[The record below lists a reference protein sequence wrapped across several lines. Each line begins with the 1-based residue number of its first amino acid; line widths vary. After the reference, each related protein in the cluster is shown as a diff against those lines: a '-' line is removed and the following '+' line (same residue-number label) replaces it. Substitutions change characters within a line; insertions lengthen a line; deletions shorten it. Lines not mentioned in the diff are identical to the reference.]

1 MNPKKKPVPADTDGV
16 ARPLRQWHLAR
27 SPHEAAT
34 TEFEWSLLR
43 FSQAWERWVTQLATV
58 VGMGELSYIEAVV
71 MHVIRMQDRPKTAL
85 HIARQLNRDD
95 IPNVQYCLR
104 KLEKR
109 KLCRKVKQK
118 TPKTFAYEVTEA
130 GRQLTDRYAELRRM
144 VLTEQ
149 TKIIGQVDEKL
160 REASKLIN
168 LLTGLYDQ
176 AGQISAT
183 YGSVREQLPKTAS
196 DSPS

>member
-1 MNPKKKPVPADTDGV
+1 MKKKTTDIATAKEGT
-16 ARPLRQWHLAR
+16 PLRAWHLAR
-27 SPHEAAT
+27 TSHEAAT

-43 FSQAWERWVTQLATV
+43 FQQAWERWVTQLANV

-71 MHVIRMQDRPKTAL
+71 MHVIRMQDRPKTAV

-95 IPNVQYCLR
+95 IANVQYCLR
-104 KLEKR
+104 KLEKM

-130 GRQLTDRYAELRRM
+130 GRVLTDNYADLRRQ

-149 TKIIGQVDEKL
+149 TKIIGDVDSKL
-160 REASKLIN
+160 HEASQLIN

-183 YGSVREQLPKTAS
+183 YGTLHSRVPAEGENEE
-196 DSPS
+196 

>member
-1 MNPKKKPVPADTDGV
+1 MKKKSTTKTAADT
-16 ARPLRQWHLAR
+16 APKRAWHLAR
-27 SPHEAAT
+27 TPHEAAT

-43 FSQAWERWVTQLATV
+43 FQQAWERWVTQLANV
-58 VGMGELSYIEAVV
+58 VGMGDLSYIEAVV
-71 MHVIRMQDRPKTAL
+71 MHVIRMQDRPKTAVQ
-85 HIARQLNRDD
+85 IARQLNRDD

-104 KLEKR
+104 KLEKM

-118 TPKTFAYEVTEA
+118 TPKTFAYEVTET
-130 GRQLTDRYAELRRM
+130 GRQLTDHYADLRRH

-149 TKIIGQVDEKL
+149 TMIIGQVDSKL

-176 AGQISAT
+176 AGQVSAT
-183 YGSVREQLPKTAS
+183 YNSMHERAVTNEPQP
-196 DSPS
+196 